1 PAQAPGQEP
10 HGHAA
15 GQPGRADDPARR
27 RDGTHPAG
35 QQQHLLPGQRAVVGG
50 LGARRAPGGDAL
62 VHPAHDR
69 AAPRAPDLPPA
80 PLPAGRGARGRRL
93 RAQGRGVA
101 GHRRGADD
109 RRGVERSSEQVPD
122 HVPQRLRDPRA
133 QLPRRTDRGRLG
145 AGGVQRLRQRRR
157 CGAARRGV
165 RRRVGGRA
173 RHGRHHRRRLRLRR
187 RPAAR
192 PPRPFDADPHA
203 APGDGRGRGARRR
216 RPRAH
221 GPRLTHE
228 KESPAVS
235 LETGPRPT
243 TRETPSRRSRPAATG
258 AQPAVRRVPTSTY
271 RLQLHAGFTADDAA
285 AVVPY
290 LARLGVGHLFCSP
303 VLQAAPGSMHGYDV
317 VDHSRIGEEI
327 GGEAALRRLAETAH
341 AHGLGLV
348 VDVVP
353 NHMAIPTPI
362 WHNRALWSVLRDG
375 PGSPYADWFD
385 LDPSA
390 ELSILV
396 PVLGR
401 PIGAVLADGEITV
414 GREEVPQQDGTRV
427 TETVVRYYDHVLPVA
442 AGTEHLGLADLLD
455 RQWYRLAYWK
465 VSDEELNYRR
475 FFDVD
480 TLAAVRVED
489 PAVFEATHRTLL
501 QLQGE
506 GVIDGYRTDPRG
518 YLRDLE
524 RATDGAW
531 TVIEKILEGE
541 EHLPGDFPCAGT
553 TGYDALWRVTGL
565 FHDPHGAL
573 GLTHLWQRRTGDLRP
588 FEEVAAESTDL
599 VVTTS
604 LWAEIE
610 RLTALIHG
618 ICQDDIRLRDT
629 TRRNIQKV
637 VVALLTSMDRYRA
650 YIVPGEPAPGAERA
664 VIEQAAAR
672 AQARLGDDEDL
683 AATLELVVALVCGDE
698 AGSAGRS
705 RSAERDEVVVRFAQ
719 TCGPVHAKGLED
731 TAFYR
736 YTRFLAVNEVGSAP
750 ERIGVESDV
759 LHDHALHMVR
769 TRPDAMTTLSTHDTK
784 RSEDVRARLAVL
796 TEQPLEWAL
805 VVQDLD
811 RATSAHRGDRVD
823 GAIEL
828 LLWQT
833 LAACWELPGSGA
845 APLDADRLE
854 GYLAKAMR
862 EAKTHTTWT
871 EQDAEYEREVQAL
884 GRAALE
890 SEEVAAILADWTR
903 RTAAVQRAAILGQKL
918 VQLTM
923 PGVPDVYRSEEH
935 T

>member
-1 PAQAPGQEP
+1 MS
-10 HGHAA
+10 
-15 GQPGRADDPARR
+15 
-27 RDGTHPAG
+27 T
-35 QQQHLLPGQRAVVGG
+35 
-50 LGARRAPGGDAL
+50 
-62 VHPAHDR
+62 
-69 AAPRAPDLPPA
+69 
-80 PLPAGRGARGRRL
+80 
-93 RAQGRGVA
+93 
-101 GHRRGADD
+101 
-109 RRGVERSSEQVPD
+109 
-122 HVPQRLRDPRA
+122 
-133 QLPRRTDRGRLG
+133 
-145 AGGVQRLRQRRR
+145 
-157 CGAARRGV
+157 
-165 RRRVGGRA
+165 
-173 RHGRHHRRRLRLRR
+173 
-187 RPAAR
+187 
-192 PPRPFDADPHA
+192 
-203 APGDGRGRGARRR
+203 
-216 RPRAH
+216 
-221 GPRLTHE
+221 
-228 KESPAVS
+228 
-235 LETGPRPT
+235 ETGPRPPVQ
-243 TRETPSRRSRPAATG
+243 ETPTRRSRPAVTG

-271 RLQLHAGFTADDAA
+271 RLQLHAGFTAEDAA
-285 AVVPY
+285 EIVPY

-303 VLQAAPGSMHGYDV
+303 VLQAAPGSTHGYDV
-317 VDHSRIGEEI
+317 VDHTRISEEI
-327 GGEAALRRLAETAH
+327 GGEEALRRLAEAAH
-341 AHGLGLV
+341 AHGMGIV

-353 NHMAIPTPI
+353 NHMSIPTPI

-375 PGSPYADWFD
+375 PASPFADWFD
-385 LDPSA
+385 L
-390 ELSILV
+390 ELSGERSVLV

-414 GREEVPQQDGTRV
+414 GAEEVPQADGSTV
-427 TETVVRYYDHVLPVA
+427 QETVVRYYDHVLPVA

-465 VSDEELNYRR
+465 VADEELNYRR

-506 GVIDGYRTDPRG
+506 GVIDGYRIDHPDGLSDPRG

-541 EHLPGDFPCAGT
+541 ERLPGDFPCAGT

-672 AQARLGDDEDL
+672 ARARLGDDEDL

-705 RSAERDEVVVRFAQ
+705 RSAERDEAVVRFAQ

-769 TRPDAMTTLSTHDTK
+769 TRPDAMTTLSIHDTK

-845 APLDADRLE
+845 APLDAERLE

-871 EQDAEYEREVQAL
+871 DQDVEYEREVQAL

-890 SEEVAAILADWTR
+890 SEEVASILADWTR

-923 PGVPDVYRSEEH
+923 PGVPDVYQGNESVDFSLVDPDNRREVDHAAHAARLDRMIEGARPEGIGDEKLWLTHRALVLRRERPDLFQGRDAAYHPLPTTTGHAVAFGRAHGEGPVEVVTVVTRLAHGLAQRGGWGESRIGLPEGRWRDVLGGAEHEGGMVPLAEILDDSPVALLVRVGATPTGALPVHDPVEE
-935 T
+935 TR

>member
-1 PAQAPGQEP
+1 M
-10 HGHAA
+10 
-15 GQPGRADDPARR
+15 
-27 RDGTHPAG
+27 
-35 QQQHLLPGQRAVVGG
+35 
-50 LGARRAPGGDAL
+50 
-62 VHPAHDR
+62 
-69 AAPRAPDLPPA
+69 
-80 PLPAGRGARGRRL
+80 
-93 RAQGRGVA
+93 
-101 GHRRGADD
+101 
-109 RRGVERSSEQVPD
+109 
-122 HVPQRLRDPRA
+122 
-133 QLPRRTDRGRLG
+133 
-145 AGGVQRLRQRRR
+145 
-157 CGAARRGV
+157 
-165 RRRVGGRA
+165 
-173 RHGRHHRRRLRLRR
+173 
-187 RPAAR
+187 
-192 PPRPFDADPHA
+192 
-203 APGDGRGRGARRR
+203 
-216 RPRAH
+216 
-221 GPRLTHE
+221 
-228 KESPAVS
+228 S
-235 LETGPRPT
+235 LETSPRPT
-243 TRETPSRRSRPAATG
+243 TRETPSRRFRPAVTG
-258 AQPAVRRVPTSTY
+258 AQPTVRRVPTSTY

-285 AVVPY
+285 EIVPY

-303 VLQAAPGSMHGYDV
+303 VLQAAPGSTHGYDV
-317 VDHSRIGEEI
+317 VDHTRISEEI
-327 GGEAALRRLAETAH
+327 GGEEALRRLAETAH
-341 AHGLGLV
+341 AHGLGIV

-353 NHMAIPTPI
+353 NHMSIPTPI

-375 PGSPYADWFD
+375 PASPFAEWFD
-385 LDPSA
+385 L
-390 ELSILV
+390 ELSGERSVLV

-401 PIGAVLADGEITV
+401 PVGAVLADGEITV
-414 GREEVPQQDGTRV
+414 GAEEVPQADGSV
-427 TETVVRYYDHVLPVA
+427 AEETVVRYYDHVLPVA

-506 GVIDGYRTDPRG
+506 GVIDGYRIDHPDGLSDPRG

-541 EHLPGDFPCAGT
+541 ERLPGDFPCAGT

-672 AQARLGDDEDL
+672 ARARLGDDEDL

-736 YTRFLAVNEVGSAP
+736 YTRFLAVNEVGSDP

-923 PGVPDVYRSEEH
+923 PGVPDVYQGNESVDLSLVDPDNRREVDHAAHAARLGRMIEGARPEGIGDEKLWLTHRALVLRRERPDLFQGRDAAYHPLPTTTGHAVAFGRACGEGPVEVVTVVTRLAHGLAQRGGWGESRIGLPEGRWRDVLGGAEHEGGMVPLVELLDDSPVALLVRVGATPTGALPVPHPLEE
-935 T
+935 TR

>member
-1 PAQAPGQEP
+1 M
-10 HGHAA
+10 
-15 GQPGRADDPARR
+15 
-27 RDGTHPAG
+27 
-35 QQQHLLPGQRAVVGG
+35 
-50 LGARRAPGGDAL
+50 
-62 VHPAHDR
+62 
-69 AAPRAPDLPPA
+69 
-80 PLPAGRGARGRRL
+80 
-93 RAQGRGVA
+93 
-101 GHRRGADD
+101 
-109 RRGVERSSEQVPD
+109 
-122 HVPQRLRDPRA
+122 
-133 QLPRRTDRGRLG
+133 
-145 AGGVQRLRQRRR
+145 
-157 CGAARRGV
+157 
-165 RRRVGGRA
+165 
-173 RHGRHHRRRLRLRR
+173 
-187 RPAAR
+187 
-192 PPRPFDADPHA
+192 
-203 APGDGRGRGARRR
+203 
-216 RPRAH
+216 
-221 GPRLTHE
+221 
-228 KESPAVS
+228 S

-243 TRETPSRRSRPAATG
+243 TRETPSRRSRPAVTG

-285 AVVPY
+285 EIVPY

-303 VLQAAPGSMHGYDV
+303 VLQAAPGSTHGYDV
-317 VDHSRIGEEI
+317 VDHTRISEEI
-327 GGEAALRRLAETAH
+327 GGEEALRRLAETAH
-341 AHGLGLV
+341 AHGLGIV

-353 NHMAIPTPI
+353 NHMSIPTPI

-375 PGSPYADWFD
+375 PASPFAEWFD
-385 LDPSA
+385 L
-390 ELSILV
+390 ELSGERSVLV

-401 PIGAVLADGEITV
+401 PVGAVLADGEITV
-414 GREEVPQQDGTRV
+414 GAEEVPQADGSV
-427 TETVVRYYDHVLPVA
+427 AEETVVRYYDHVLPVA

-506 GVIDGYRTDPRG
+506 GVIDGYRIDHPDGLSDPRG

-541 EHLPGDFPCAGT
+541 ERLPGDFPCAGT

-672 AQARLGDDEDL
+672 ARARLGDDEDL

-736 YTRFLAVNEVGSAP
+736 YTRFLAVNEVGSDP

-833 LAACWELPGSGA
+833 LAACSELPGSGA

-923 PGVPDVYRSEEH
+923 PGVPDVYQGNESVDLSLVDPDNRREVDHAAHAARLGRMIEGARPEGIGDEKLWLTHRALVLRRERPDLFQGRDAAYHPLPTTTGHAVAFGRACGEGPVEVVTVVTRLAHGLAQRGGWGESRIGLPEGRWRDVLGGAEHEGGMVPLVELLDDSPVALLVRVGATPTGALPVPHPLEE
-935 T
+935 TR

>member
-1 PAQAPGQEP
+1 M
-10 HGHAA
+10 
-15 GQPGRADDPARR
+15 
-27 RDGTHPAG
+27 TI
-35 QQQHLLPGQRAVVGG
+35 
-50 LGARRAPGGDAL
+50 
-62 VHPAHDR
+62 
-69 AAPRAPDLPPA
+69 
-80 PLPAGRGARGRRL
+80 
-93 RAQGRGVA
+93 
-101 GHRRGADD
+101 
-109 RRGVERSSEQVPD
+109 
-122 HVPQRLRDPRA
+122 
-133 QLPRRTDRGRLG
+133 
-145 AGGVQRLRQRRR
+145 
-157 CGAARRGV
+157 
-165 RRRVGGRA
+165 
-173 RHGRHHRRRLRLRR
+173 
-187 RPAAR
+187 
-192 PPRPFDADPHA
+192 
-203 APGDGRGRGARRR
+203 
-216 RPRAH
+216 
-221 GPRLTHE
+221 
-228 KESPAVS
+228 
-235 LETGPRPT
+235 ETGPRP
-243 TRETPSRRSRPAATG
+243 PQPDAAADAARRTVTG
-258 AQPAVRRVPTSTY
+258 ALPAVRQVPTSTY

-285 AVVPY
+285 QLVPY
-290 LARLGVGHLFCSP
+290 LARLGVGHVFCSP
-303 VLQAAPGSMHGYDV
+303 VLQAAPGSTHGYDV

-327 GGEAALRRLAETAH
+327 GGEEALRRLADAAH
-341 AHGLGLV
+341 AHGMGMI

-353 NHMAIPTPI
+353 NHMSFPTPI
-362 WHNRALWSVLRDG
+362 WRNRALWSVLRDG
-375 PGSPYADWFD
+375 PASPYADWFD
-385 LDPSA
+385 VDLTGERSV
-390 ELSILV
+390 LV

-401 PIGAVLADGEITV
+401 PVGAVLADGEISLDS
-414 GREEVPQQDGTRV
+414 EEVPQADGSAQR
-427 TETVVRYYDHVLPVA
+427 ETVVRYHDHVLPVA

-465 VSDEELNYRR
+465 IADDELDYRR

-489 PAVFEATHRTLL
+489 PAVFEATHATLL
-501 QLQGE
+501 RLQAE
-506 GVIDGYRTDPRG
+506 GVIDGYRIDHPDGLADPRG

-524 RATDGAW
+524 RATGGAW

-541 EHLPGDFPCAGT
+541 ERLPGDFPCAGT

-599 VVTTS
+599 VVSTS

-610 RLTALIHG
+610 RLTTLIHR

-637 VVALLTSMDRYRA
+637 VVALLGSMDRYRA
-650 YIVPGEPAPGAERA
+650 YIVPGEHAPGSERA
-664 VIEQAAAR
+664 VVEQAAAR
-672 AQARLGDDEDL
+672 ARARLGEDEDV
-683 AATLELVVALVCGDE
+683 AATLELVLSLVCGDE
-698 AGSAGRS
+698 VGSAGRR

-736 YTRFLAVNEVGSAP
+736 YTRFLAVNEVGADP
-750 ERIGVESDV
+750 DRIGVEPDE
-759 LHDHALHMVR
+759 LHDHAQHMVR

-811 RATSAHRGDRVD
+811 RATAAARGDRVD

-845 APLDADRLE
+845 APLDAERLE

-862 EAKTHTTWT
+862 EAKTRTTWT
-871 EQDAEYEREVQAL
+871 EQDAEYEREVQEL
-884 GRAALE
+884 GRAALA
-890 SEEVAAILADWTR
+890 SEEVAAILDSWTR

-923 PGVPDVYRSEEH
+923 PGVPDVYQGNESVDLSLVDPDNRREVDHAAHAARLERMIEGAGPEGIGDEKLWLTHRALVLRRERPDLFQGREAAYHALPTTTGHAVAFGRARGEGPVEVVTVVTRLAHGLSQRGGWGEGRVALPEGRWRSALDGTEHAGGMVPLEALLENWPVALLVRVGATPTGAFPVAAPVAEEER
-935 T
+935 

>member
-1 PAQAPGQEP
+1 M
-10 HGHAA
+10 
-15 GQPGRADDPARR
+15 
-27 RDGTHPAG
+27 
-35 QQQHLLPGQRAVVGG
+35 
-50 LGARRAPGGDAL
+50 
-62 VHPAHDR
+62 
-69 AAPRAPDLPPA
+69 
-80 PLPAGRGARGRRL
+80 
-93 RAQGRGVA
+93 
-101 GHRRGADD
+101 
-109 RRGVERSSEQVPD
+109 
-122 HVPQRLRDPRA
+122 
-133 QLPRRTDRGRLG
+133 
-145 AGGVQRLRQRRR
+145 
-157 CGAARRGV
+157 
-165 RRRVGGRA
+165 
-173 RHGRHHRRRLRLRR
+173 
-187 RPAAR
+187 
-192 PPRPFDADPHA
+192 
-203 APGDGRGRGARRR
+203 
-216 RPRAH
+216 
-221 GPRLTHE
+221 
-228 KESPAVS
+228 S

-243 TRETPSRRSRPAATG
+243 TRETPSRRSRPAVTG

-285 AVVPY
+285 EIVPY

-303 VLQAAPGSMHGYDV
+303 VLQAAPGSTHGYDV
-317 VDHSRIGEEI
+317 VDHTRISEEI
-327 GGEAALRRLAETAH
+327 GGEEALRRLAETAH
-341 AHGLGLV
+341 SHGMGIV

-353 NHMAIPTPI
+353 NHMSIPTPI

-375 PGSPYADWFD
+375 PASPFAEWFD
-385 LDPSA
+385 L
-390 ELSILV
+390 ELSGERSVLV

-401 PIGAVLADGEITV
+401 PIGAVLADGEITMGV
-414 GREEVPQQDGTRV
+414 EEVPQADGSV
-427 TETVVRYYDHVLPVA
+427 AEETVVRYYDHVLPVA

-480 TLAAVRVED
+480 TLAAVRVEA

-506 GVIDGYRTDPRG
+506 GVIDGYRIDHPDGLSDPRG

-524 RATDGAW
+524 RATGGAW
-531 TVIEKILEGE
+531 TVVEKILEGE
-541 EHLPGDFPCAGT
+541 EQLPGDFPCAGT
-553 TGYDALWRVTGL
+553 TGYDALWRVGGL
-565 FHDPHGAL
+565 FHDPHGVI

-588 FEEVAAESTDL
+588 FAEVATESTDQIIS
-599 VVTTS
+599 TS

-610 RLTALIHG
+610 RLTALLHR
-618 ICQDDIRLRDT
+618 ICQEDIRLRDT

-637 VVALLTSMDRYRA
+637 VLALLGAMDRYRA
-650 YIVPGEPAPGAERA
+650 YIVPGEPASGAERA

-672 AQARLGDDEDL
+672 ARARLGEDEDL
-683 AATLELVVALVCGDE
+683 VTTLETVVALVCGDE
-698 AGSAGRS
+698 VGSAGRT
-705 RSAERDEVVVRFAQ
+705 RSLERDEVVVRFAQ

-736 YTRFLAVNEVGSAP
+736 YTRFLAVNEVGADP
-750 ERIGVESDV
+750 DRIGVEADE
-759 LHDHALHMVR
+759 LHDHALSMTR

-796 TEQPLEWAL
+796 TEQPMEWAL

-811 RATSAHRGDRVD
+811 RATAAHRGDRVD

-890 SEEVAAILADWTR
+890 SEAVAAILADWTR

-923 PGVPDVYRSEEH
+923 PGVPDVYQGNESVDLSLVDPDNRREVDHAAHAARLGRMIEGARPEGIGDEKLWLTHRALVLRRERPDLFQGRDAAYHPLPTTTGHAVAFGRACGEGPVEVVTVVTRLAHGLAQRGGWGESRIGLPEGRWRDVLGGAEHEGGMVPLVELLDDSPVALLVRVGATPTGALPVPHPLEE
-935 T
+935 TR